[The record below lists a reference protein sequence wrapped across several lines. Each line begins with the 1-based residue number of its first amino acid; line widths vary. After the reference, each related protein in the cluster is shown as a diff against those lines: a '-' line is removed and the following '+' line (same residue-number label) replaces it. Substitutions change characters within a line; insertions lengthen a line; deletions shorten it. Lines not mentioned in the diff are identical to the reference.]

1 MLLQYLIE
9 NLTDKVIT
17 GDTNIDINK
26 IEYNSQKIEQNDIF
40 VAIKGYKEDGN
51 DYIKEAVEKGAVC
64 IVTED
69 NLDANELP
77 NITIVRVQN
86 SRIALSLIASKY
98 YDFPARKLKLIGI
111 TGTKG
116 KTTTAY
122 MIRDIL
128 NASGKKTGMIGTI
141 YNTYGNVCIEASRTS
156 PESLDLQK
164 LLKDMVDAQM
174 EYVVMEVSSH
184 SLVLDRVYGLHF
196 AIGIF
201 TNLSQE
207 HLDFHGT
214 MDNYLLAKSKLFEMC
229 DFALVNGDDIH
240 TPRLKKM
247 IKCKTATFGLD
258 NAVNITASDVRINN
272 NNVEFKMYVNKML
285 ETIVI
290 NIPGRFTVYNALAA
304 IGTCSLLGAQMDAI
318 LLALSNIKVPGR
330 SEIIDV
336 PKTFTVMVDY
346 AHNPSSLEAILS
358 SIKKYVKGRIICV
371 FGCGGNRDKE
381 KRPMMGEI
389 SGRLADFTVITTDN
403 PRNEDP
409 SIIMKEIEDGVKKT
423 KGLYKIIENRKDAI
437 AFAMRIAWKN
447 DLVLIAG
454 KGHET
459 YQELKNG
466 KRIDFDERKVVKDI
480 ADKMPDKN
488 IE

>member
-51 DYIKEAVEKGAVC
+51 YYIKEAVEKGAVC

-336 PKTFTVMVDY
+336 QKTFTVMVDY

>member
-69 NLDANELP
+69 ELNANELP

>member
-69 NLDANELP
+69 NLDASKLP